1 MLDCGIVPTP
11 TIQVMVQHE
20 KAFGGIIVTSS
31 HNPAPWNGLKFV
43 SSDGLFLSPELCS
56 EMFAIA
62 DKGDLLAQIQVTLS
76 DCTVLGAKT
85 GKLTSTTQAAKIHL
99 DKIFALP
106 FIDPTKVA
114 AKKFKVCLD
123 AVCGAG
129 GPIMRELLQKFGCTV
144 IELNTEPTGKFP
156 HEPEPVPRN
165 LGDLCKAVVENKADL
180 GIAVD
185 PDVDRC
191 VLIDEQGRP
200 LVEEYTLALAVQVPL
215 FICFI

>member
-129 GPIMRELLQKFGCTV
+129 GPIMCELLQKFGCTV